1 MPQRVSGIALVVY
14 RVLYVNPPH
23 HAAGFAACGV
33 GDLVTLTRRDQGED
47 AGAAEPCFSDDLDGG
62 NVPFADFLAGA
73 DDFRG
78 CSALFVAV
86 ILPFDCWTAYFFSF
100 RWFFRSL

>member
-1 MPQRVSGIALVVY
+1 MPQRIAGVALVVY

-33 GDLVTLTRRDQGED
+33 GDLVTLTRCDQRED
-47 AGAAEPCFSDDLDGG
+47 AGAAEPCFLDDFDGG
-62 NVPFADFLAGA
+62 DIPFADFFAVA

-86 ILPFDCWTAYFFSF
+86 ILTFYTWAAYSQE
-100 RWFFRSL
+100 S